1 MHEKMTRPVHLSPIQ
16 YVHHPDG
23 RITLEGLPNV
33 KVETILEQGAVQEH
47 DWQQELK
54 LPIFHEEWELMGRPR
69 SLTSGRR
76 IQFVLMDESRTR
88 LPGQPRL
95 QPHRVTH
102 PYSMKCPLT
111 LSHTG
116 FVVGTVYSFL
126 LISEQVRVTLPLLG
140 VEPPDFTVGHWILSE
155 AELFH
160 SPLADAAWQGLQAQ
174 ILTHACAVLLAKPG
188 EAIGG
193 GQLIEVAL
201 TPGVYPGCQNARVLK
216 TWEA

>member
-1 MHEKMTRPVHLSPIQ
+1 MAGH
-16 YVHHPDG
+16 
-23 RITLEGLPNV
+23 LEGLPNV
-33 KVETILEQGAVQEH
+33 KVETILEQGVVH
-47 DWQQELK
+47 KRDWQQELR

-69 SLTSGRR
+69 SLTSGHR
-76 IQFVLMDESRTR
+76 IRFVLMDESRTR

-95 QPHRVTH
+95 QPHHVM
-102 PYSMKCPLT
+102 PPSPMKCPLT

-116 FVVGTVYSFL
+116 FVVGTVYTFL
-126 LISEQVRVTLPLLG
+126 LISDQVRVALTIHG
-140 VEPPDFTVGHWILSE
+140 VELPDFPVGHWILSE

-174 ILTHACAVLLAKPG
+174 ILTHACAVLLAKPS

-201 TPGVYPGCQNARVLK
+201 TPSDYPGCQNARVLK

>member
-1 MHEKMTRPVHLSPIQ
+1 MHERRTRPVHLSPIQ

-33 KVETILEQGAVQEH
+33 TVETILEPGAVPVR

-95 QPHRVTH
+95 QPHRLMAL
-102 PYSMKCPLT
+102 SRMKCPLT

-116 FVVGTVYSFL
+116 LVVGTVYTFL
-126 LISEQVRVTLPLLG
+126 LVSDHRVARSLLG
-140 VEPPDFTVGHWILSE
+140 MEPPDFTVGHWILSE

-174 ILTHACAVLLAKPG
+174 VLTHACAVLLAKPG

-201 TPGVYPGCQNARVLK
+201 TPRHYPGCQNARVLK